1 MDLALSKLG
10 LRDYDLKAVE
20 QLIHKPNGIIV
31 VTGPTGC
38 GKTTTLYSA
47 LKELNTIDRKII
59 TTEDPV
65 EYDIDGLIQ
74 VQMNS
79 DIGLTFARCL
89 RSILRQDPDI
99 VMVGEIRDIE
109 TAKIAVEASLTGHL
123 VFTTVHTNDAPST
136 IARLIDLGLETF
148 LITAAL
154 EGIIAQRL
162 VRVICTHCK
171 APYEPTE
178 EQLME
183 VGLVPEDVV
192 GKKFYYGQG
201 CEHCNSTGYRG
212 RLGIYEIMQFTDEL
226 RDLVMNHASTAVLR
240 QVARKGGMKLLR
252 ENGLAIVYEGV
263 TTIEE
268 VARETL
274 SAEE

>member
-1 MDLALSKLG
+1 
-10 LRDYDLKAVE
+10 LREYDLKVVDG
-20 QLIHKPNGIIV
+20 LIHKPNGIVV

-47 LKELNTIDRKII
+47 LKDLNTIDRKII

-74 VQMNS
+74 CQMNS

-99 VMVGEIRDIE
+99 VMVGEVRDIE

-123 VFTTVHTNDAPST
+123 VFTTLHTNDAPST

-162 VRVICTHCK
+162 VRTICTSCK
-171 APYEPTE
+171 TTYEPTE

-183 VGLVPEDVV
+183 VGLLPEDVE
-192 GKKFYYGQG
+192 GKTFYYGPG
-201 CEHCNSTGYRG
+201 CNSCNNTGYKG
-212 RLGIYEIMQFTDEL
+212 RIGLYEIMQFNDEL

-240 QVARKGGMKLLR
+240 KVARKNGMKLLR
-252 ENGLAIVYEGV
+252 ENGLAFIFEGI
-263 TTIEE
+263 TTIDE